1 LAVVSQQSNNTITRS
16 VAEVSILT
24 EIVFLFIIAIL
35 HNRLPQVTGTLGLSF
50 VTALQPRNWS
60 RRRMRLDLNQ
70 RT

>member
-16 VAEVSILT
+16 VAEIRILT

-35 HNRLPQVTGTLGLSF
+35 HDRLPQVAGTLGLSF
-50 VTALQPRNWS
+50 ATALQPRNRS